1 MLAESTTCVAAL
13 LRSPPMVLQDDLPL
27 LLSSA
32 AALPVL
38 WQCGLITV
46 YRCTHQCGE
55 RSNAAFGTQSAAV
68 LPSLAPHDSKARLQ
82 DVTTC
87 RRFMAKPCTPHP
99 HCAACAVIQAA
110 NCQCRGT
117 RGVSPRLSLGDSK
130 GVFSS
135 EREYPL
141 WCRGAHA
148 ALPSRAS
155 AGIRSSPFGLQH
167 SRARGAKVVQI
178 VNMGYLSPFPLF
190 FLWIICG
197 NYARRLV

>member
-1 MLAESTTCVAAL
+1 MTPKRKGFSLRASSSKKCDACRLHCPYRGVAAFSSAT
-13 LRSPPMVLQDDLPL
+13 RFDL
-27 LLSSA
+27 LLISA

-55 RSNAAFGTQSAAV
+55 RSKAAFGTQSTAV
-68 LPSLAPHDSKARLQ
+68 LPSFAPHDSKARLIS
-82 DVTTC
+82 VTTC

-99 HCAACAVIQAA
+99 HCAARAVLQATD
-110 NCQCRGT
+110 CQCAGSRGKA
-117 RGVSPRLSLGDSK
+117 PRLSLGDSK

-148 ALPSRAS
+148 ARPPALAQEAMCS
-155 AGIRSSPFGLQH
+155 AIALYF
-167 SRARGAKVVQI
+167 I
-178 VNMGYLSPFPLF
+178 NTE
-190 FLWIICG
+190 
-197 NYARRLV
+197 